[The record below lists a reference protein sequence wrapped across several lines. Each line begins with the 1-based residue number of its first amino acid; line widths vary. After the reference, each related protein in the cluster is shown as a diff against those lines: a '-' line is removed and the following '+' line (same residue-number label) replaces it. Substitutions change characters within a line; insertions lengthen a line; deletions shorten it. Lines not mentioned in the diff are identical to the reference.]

1 MSSRSVYQQMLQA
14 KLTGKK
20 SLALLVDPDKSDLY
34 KLASHLKSDLFEGLD
49 YIFVGGS
56 LITGDLLSETVRIIK
71 NNSDLPVILFPGS
84 NMHLD
89 PQADAILFLS
99 LISGRNPEYLIGQH
113 VVAAPVIRRT
123 RLEVISTGYMV
134 VDGGKPTTVS
144 YMSHSAPI
152 PYDKPEI
159 AASTAI
165 AGEMLGM
172 KTLYLDAGSGAERAV
187 SAKMIRL
194 TRNNIEAPLIV
205 GGGIKD
211 PEQALESWKAGADI
225 VVVGNAAEKNLNIV
239 AQMLEK
245 AGRVSQSE

>member
-1 MSSRSVYQQMLQA
+1 MSTGPVYEQMLNA
-14 KLTGKK
+14 KALGKK
-20 SLALLVDPDKSDLY
+20 SLALLIDPDKSDLFQ
-34 KLASHLKSDLFEGLD
+34 LAAHLQSGQFEGLD
-49 YIFVGGS
+49 YFFVGGS
-56 LITGDLLSETVRIIK
+56 LITSDLLSETIRMVK
-71 NNSDLPVILFPGS
+71 NHSDLPVILFPGS

-113 VVAAPVIRRT
+113 VVAAPVIKRT
-123 RLEVISTGYMV
+123 RVEVISTGYMV

-152 PYDKPEI
+152 PADKPEI

-172 KTLYLDAGSGAERAV
+172 KTLYLDAGSGAERPV
-187 SAKMIRL
+187 SGKMIRM

-205 GGGIKD
+205 GGGIKNA
-211 PEQALESWKAGADI
+211 EQALESWKAGADI
-225 VVVGNAAEKNLNIV
+225 IVVGNAAEKNYSLIP
-239 AQMLEK
+239 QMLEK
-245 AGRVSQSE
+245 AGRISS